1 MLVPLHHHLKFFVDL
16 GVFGLGTRGK
26 IILDRVGF
34 RTLRR
39 HGTLMFLLV
48 ERLDDILVGEGLMGF
63 VVLCILEKNLVH
75 VGARIL
81 VQLVARTEDNQC
93 NLAIA

>member
-16 GVFGLGTRGK
+16 GVLRLGARGE
-26 IILDRVGF
+26 IVLDRVGF

-48 ERLDDILVGEGLMGF
+48 ERLDDILVGEGLVGF
-63 VVLCILEKNLVH
+63 VVLGVLEEDLVH

-81 VQLVARTEDNQC
+81 VQLVARTKDNQR